1 MDPPLPC
8 RKAWVTTGEVRTIS
22 RKPRGASFEGSSET
36 VRRTLNTA
44 GMIQSGLRGDTQSRA
59 EMTRPPRSVRI
70 SAVTIVSV
78 PIRRGRRKLEGSC
91 PQYER
96 TGADVPLVCQLSR
109 QRHGWLA
116 TYGRDKR

>member
-1 MDPPLPC
+1 MVRPAWRHAEPGRNDPAAVPDG
-8 RKAWVTTGEVRTIS
+8 T
-22 RKPRGASFEGSSET
+22 
-36 VRRTLNTA
+36 
-44 GMIQSGLRGDTQSRA
+44 
-59 EMTRPPRSVRI
+59 
-70 SAVTIVSV
+70 AVTEVSV